1 MDVRI
6 DPGGRIAGVT
16 RVPGNK
22 SIAHRWLILA
32 AAGAGRS
39 ALAGLPRSL
48 DVRST
53 ASCLAAVAPA
63 ARASLEAWA
72 RNGGRAAEGHGS
84 TWNRSLEDASN
95 PVLEVEGEGWPGIRP
110 PDRELD
116 CGNSGT
122 TMRLLTGVGAGSPFV
137 TLLVGDASLSS
148 RPMER
153 VAEPLRLM
161 GARIATTSGH
171 APVRVEG
178 GGLHGIRYS
187 MPIPSAQVKGA
198 ILLAGLVASGET
210 IVAETISTR
219 DHTERALS
227 ALGAPARVVD
237 GSVRVSAFQHD
248 GFRATVPGDPS
259 SAAFLVA
266 AAALTGGGLTVRGLG
281 LNPSRLG
288 FLGVMERMGIETRFT
303 VTSEGLGEPVG
314 DLQVAP
320 GERILPVRV
329 EEAELPIVIDEV
341 PVLALLAA
349 HATGGTTFLGAEEL
363 RVKESDRLTRVADA
377 ITDLGGIAAVEGDR
391 LVVAGGG
398 LEGGI
403 ARSGG
408 DHRIAM
414 AAVVG
419 ALGARRP
426 SRVQGIE
433 DADVSF
439 PGFVETL
446 RSLAGRLEVEG

>member
-1 MDVRI
+1 VDVRTV
-6 DPGGRIAGVT
+6 PGGRVEGVT
-16 RVPGNK
+16 RVPGDK

-32 AAGAGRS
+32 AGGMGRS
-39 ALAGLPRSL
+39 VLVGLPRSL

-53 ASCLAAVAPA
+53 ASCLATVAPA

-72 RNGGRAAEGHGS
+72 RNGGQAAEGHGS
-84 TWNRSLEDASN
+84 TWNRGLDDGSSPA
-95 PVLEVEGEGWPGIRP
+95 LEVEGEGWTGIRP
-110 PDRELD
+110 PDRDLD

-122 TMRLLTGVGAGSPFV
+122 TMRLLTGVGAGAPFV
-137 TLLVGDASLSS
+137 TVLVGDASLSS

-187 MPIPSAQVKGA
+187 IAIPSAQVKAA
-198 ILLAGLVASGET
+198 ILLAGVVASGET
-210 IVAETISTR
+210 IVAEAVSTR
-219 DHTERALS
+219 DHTERALA
-227 ALGAPARVVD
+227 ALGAPSRVVD
-237 GSVRVSAFQHD
+237 GFVRVSAFQHD

-288 FLGVMERMGIETRFT
+288 FLGVMKRMGIDTQFT
-303 VTSEGLGEPVG
+303 VTSEELGEPVG
-314 DLQVAP
+314 RLGVAP
-320 GERILPVRV
+320 CEAILPVRV

-349 HATGGTTFLGAEEL
+349 HASGGTTFFGAGEL

-377 ITDLGGIAAVEGDR
+377 IAGLGGTAVVEGDR

-419 ALGARRP
+419 AMGARRP
-426 SRVQGIE
+426 SRVEGIE

-439 PGFVETL
+439 PGFVEIL
-446 RSLAGRLEVEG
+446 RSLGGPLEVEG

>member
-1 MDVRI
+1 
-6 DPGGRIAGVT
+6 
-16 RVPGNK
+16 
-22 SIAHRWLILA
+22 
-32 AAGAGRS
+32 
-39 ALAGLPRSL
+39 
-48 DVRST
+48 
-53 ASCLAAVAPA
+53 
-63 ARASLEAWA
+63 
-72 RNGGRAAEGHGS
+72 
-84 TWNRSLEDASN
+84 
-95 PVLEVEGEGWPGIRP
+95 
-110 PDRELD
+110 
-116 CGNSGT
+116 
-122 TMRLLTGVGAGSPFV
+122 MRLLTGVGAGSPFV

-303 VTSEGLGEPVG
+303 VTSEELGEPVG